1 MSFTVSYSAKGET
14 FTMSHA
20 SDQEALA
27 EAMAHLRDGREGVS
41 VKDHSTGQELS
52 ADQIRAAWAL
62 MQKEERGG
70 ETGR

>member
-1 MSFTVSYSAKGET
+1 MSFTVSYSANSET
-14 FTMSHA
+14 LTMTHT

-41 VKDHSTGQELS
+41 VKDHTTGQELN

-62 MQKEERGG
+62 RQKG
-70 ETGR
+70 EHDSQTGR